1 MTAPVPRPTPLV
13 ATAETALTWFR
24 DEALRS
30 ADRVLFVDADGREH
44 VTISLPALRALVQA
58 IDRPVLTIGDA
69 ARAYQGQPTPP
80 AAMPSRLRLV
90 GETFLNEEGVAVEG
104 SLIRMAD
111 LIGHAM
117 LGRRHEVLRQ
127 LDEAKA
133 GAYTF
138 AAIDASSVNG
148 AFHPGQL
155 EWDEATD
162 FVVAEAAERGV
173 RVVLVLFNDA
183 SEALGVVQATVSTV
197 VRRYR
202 EHPAVRICVASTV
215 AVADALPQRVF
226 DDVASLLGHEEFD
239 EALA

>member
-1 MTAPVPRPTPLV
+1 
-13 ATAETALTWFR
+13 
-24 DEALRS
+24 
-30 ADRVLFVDADGREH
+30 
-44 VTISLPALRALVQA
+44 
-58 IDRPVLTIGDA
+58 
-69 ARAYQGQPTPP
+69 
-80 AAMPSRLRLV
+80 
-90 GETFLNEEGVAVEG
+90 
-104 SLIRMAD
+104 MAD

-183 SEALGVVQATVSTV
+183 SEAPGDVQATVSTV